1 MVAAQGTLGEVTLL
15 AQAHPAVPAAQN
27 GHWAMGVDAEAGAV
41 FNPTQIAASISV
53 PSTFKVESQAPAQ
66 SPIVVPVQNQQQVSA
81 SAPAAAL
88 STLNMAPVPAP
99 VEFPIAGQDRT
110 RAPIRA
116 PVSATGHALAPP
128 MGSLTSSDLP
138 SAICEPKLP
147 APGLASVP
155 VPVTLPAPAHPATP
169 YSASVPASGLQ
180 PAGIQTALSAAESA
194 SLATT
199 QQNLDSKFASSTVQH
214 EPSIEVGAKPM
225 FAHFQCC
232 LIHLFLIS
240 ACPVPSINLNNPG

>member
-53 PSTFKVESQAPAQ
+53 PGTFKVESQAPAQ

-81 SAPAAAL
+81 SAAAAAL
-88 STLNMAPVPAP
+88 SSLSMAPVPVP
-99 VEFPIAGQDRT
+99 VEFPIAGQDLT

-138 SAICEPKLP
+138 SAICKPKLP

-180 PAGIQTALSAAESA
+180 PTGIQTALSAAESA

-232 LIHLFLIS
+232 LIHL
-240 ACPVPSINLNNPG
+240 NNPG

>member
-1 MVAAQGTLGEVTLL
+1 MNKVAIHCSYTFLKFFVFPFQAQTVASHGTVGEVTLL

-27 GHWAMGVDAEAGAV
+27 GHWAMGVDAEAAAV
-41 FNPTQIAASISV
+41 FDSAQIAASISV
-53 PSTFKVESQAPAQ
+53 PGTFRVESQARAQ

-88 STLNMAPVPAP
+88 PDVPVSALNMAPVPVP
-99 VEFPIAGQDRT
+99 VDFPIAGQDQ
-110 RAPIRA
+110 
-116 PVSATGHALAPP
+116 G
-128 MGSLTSSDLP
+128 
-138 SAICEPKLP
+138 SAICEPMLLG
-147 APGLASVP
+147 PGLASIP
-155 VPVTLPAPAHPATP
+155 VPVTLPVPAQPATP

-199 QQNLDSKFASSTVQH
+199 QQNLDSKFASGTVQH

-240 ACPVPSINLNNPG
+240 AYPVPSTD

>member
-15 AQAHPAVPAAQN
+15 AQAHHAVPAAQN

-53 PSTFKVESQAPAQ
+53 PGTFKVESQAPAQ

-88 STLNMAPVPAP
+88 STLVP
-99 VEFPIAGQDRT
+99 VEFPIAGQDLT

-232 LIHLFLIS
+232 LFH
-240 ACPVPSINLNNPG
+240 LNNPG